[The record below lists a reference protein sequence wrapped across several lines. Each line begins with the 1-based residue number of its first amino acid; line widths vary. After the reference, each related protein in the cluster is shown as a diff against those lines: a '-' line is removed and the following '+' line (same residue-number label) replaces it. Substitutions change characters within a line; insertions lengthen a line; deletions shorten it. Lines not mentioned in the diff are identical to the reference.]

1 MVGQLSYY
9 GKIPD
14 ILDWIRFSFWEH
26 RQNPQNRQNPPTLTT
41 HQMTD
46 IRGSYVPIGLE
57 ADTIGHSHYTIC
69 RWKFKTGFC
78 SNCMLN
84 EPQLCYLCYFELV
97 CWIKNIY
104 VWNHWQVTEIKCVI
118 STFFPLVPN
127 LFAWFLLCSSS
138 TSFRLFGLCFR
149 SYPTALKSIILNK
162 DVATLTNLKA
172 SRNIFSMK
180 RT

>member
-1 MVGQLSYY
+1 
-9 GKIPD
+9 
-14 ILDWIRFSFWEH
+14 
-26 RQNPQNRQNPPTLTT
+26 
-41 HQMTD
+41 MTD
-46 IRGSYVPIGLE
+46 IRAQEVPIGVE
-57 ADTIGHSHYTIC
+57 ADTIGHSPLTIC
-69 RWKFKTGFC
+69 RWKLKTGFC

-127 LFAWFLLCSSS
+127 LFAWFLFCSSS

-149 SYPTALKSIILNK
+149 SYPTALKKRYFEQRCWQNWRRPKTYFHEMNIEFDIL
-162 DVATLTNLKA
+162 TH
-172 SRNIFSMK
+172 RE
-180 RT
+180 